1 MATIAFASPKGG
13 VGKSTAA
20 ILLGTEFAQAG
31 VDVIFLDCDPNQT
44 VTRWSKKAALP
55 DGVTV
60 LSNINNSNVVR
71 TIKNYDGH
79 GRALIV
85 DLEGVASRLMSRTVS
100 QADLVIIPTRPTTID
115 AEIALE
121 VVALIADQEEALGRR
136 ISHSILLTMTRPV
149 LTKLQRKVERNISK
163 QGVKMIR
170 PALMERVAFASLFDL
185 GGDLYTMPE
194 QGQMENARKNA
205 QAYAKS
211 VYKLLQGGEHESH
224 RGDHNRSGRIPQRE
238 ERELVAGY

>member
-1 MATIAFASPKGG
+1 MSTIAFASPKGG

-20 ILLGTEFAQAG
+20 ILLGTEFAHAG

-44 VTRWSKKAALP
+44 VTRWSKKAPLP

-60 LSNINNSNVVR
+60 LSNISNSNVIR

-85 DLEGVASRLMSRTVS
+85 DLEGVASRLMSRTIS
-100 QADLVIIPTRPTTID
+100 QADLVIIPMRPTTID

-121 VVALIADQEEALGRR
+121 VVALIADQEKSLGRR
-136 ISHSILLTMTRPV
+136 LNHAVLLTMTRGL
-149 LTKLQRKVERNISK
+149 LTKLQRKVETNIKK
-163 QGVKMIR
+163 QNVKIIR
-170 PALMERVAFASLFDL
+170 PSLMERVAFASLFDL

-194 QGQMENARKNA
+194 QGQMMNARKNA
-205 QAYAKS
+205 QAFAKS
-211 VYKLLQGGEHESH
+211 VYKLLQEGEYESH
-224 RGDHNRSGRIPQRE
+224 RGYQNRSSGVPKRE
-238 ERELVAGY
+238 ERELAAGY